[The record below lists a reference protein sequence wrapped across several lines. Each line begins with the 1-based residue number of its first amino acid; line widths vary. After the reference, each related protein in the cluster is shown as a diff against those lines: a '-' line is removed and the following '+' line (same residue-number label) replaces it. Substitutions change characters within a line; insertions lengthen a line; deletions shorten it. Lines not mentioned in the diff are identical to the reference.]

1 MVSGSSAVETESKN
15 PEVQQW
21 KTLHPVRRQE
31 CADRRPLLQQS
42 GPDLRLP
49 GPMGHPMHRR
59 RCPRVCGNR
68 SLDTMAPGAALS
80 SSDPS
85 IKGSATTLSENEAL
99 FDAPL
104 RGEHLSAAK
113 PRHAPR

>member
-1 MVSGSSAVETESKN
+1 MVSGSATVETEGNN

-21 KTLHPVRRQE
+21 KTLHRVSRQE

-49 GPMGHPMHRR
+49 GSMSHPMHRP

-80 SSDPS
+80 SSDR
-85 IKGSATTLSENEAL
+85 KRKRSAPVLSDTLRDHEA
-99 FDAPL
+99 P
-104 RGEHLSAAK
+104 
-113 PRHAPR
+113 